1 MFKCDKCAL
10 CCKNLN
16 LNSLYRKLDR
26 GDGVCKY
33 LDEQKK
39 LCKIYEN
46 RPLICNVDAMYDLMF
61 SNQMSR
67 LDYYQLNKKSCQTLR
82 KKE

>member
-1 MFKCDKCAL
+1 MFECDKCGL
-10 CCKNLN
+10 CCRNLN
-16 LNSLYRKLDR
+16 LNPLYEELDR

-33 LDEQKK
+33 FDEKTN
-39 LCKIYEN
+39 LCKIYNN
-46 RPLICNVDAMYDLMF
+46 RPLICNIDAIYDLMF

-67 LDYYQLNKKSCQTLR
+67 SQYYHLNKESCQTLR